1 VNVHWPVRPLNC
13 KNKFSVRDMP
23 VTYTID
29 RESRVVY
36 SLFSGVF
43 TDADVWQLIDALRKN
58 PEYDPD
64 FDELIDCSAVTENRV
79 TAATL
84 GSVQSSSIP
93 RRAVVAP
100 SNANYG
106 VSRIFQA
113 LQSKQKIEV
122 FRTLADAEQWLGI
135 GQEGRTPKTET
146 KIPK

>member
-1 VNVHWPVRPLNC
+1 
-13 KNKFSVRDMP
+13 M
-23 VTYTID
+23 
-29 RESRVVY
+29 Y
-36 SLFSGVF
+36 SLFSGIF
-43 TDADVWQLIDALRKN
+43 TDADVWQLIDALKKN

-84 GSVQSSSIP
+84 GSVQSSSKP

-122 FRTLADAEQWLGI
+122 FRTLADAEEWLGI
-135 GQEGRTPKTET
+135 GREGRTPAAETE
-146 KIPK
+146 IPK

>member
-1 VNVHWPVRPLNC
+1 
-13 KNKFSVRDMP
+13 MP

-36 SLFSGVF
+36 SLFSGIF
-43 TDADVWQLIDALRKN
+43 TDADVWQLINELRKD
-58 PEYDPD
+58 PDYDQD
-64 FDELIDCSAVTENRV
+64 FDELIDCSAVRENRV
-79 TAATL
+79 SAATL
-84 GSVQSSSIP
+84 GSVQSSSKP

-106 VSRIFQA
+106 VSRMFQT

-122 FRTLADAEQWLGI
+122 FRTLAEAEQWLGI
-135 GQEGRTPKTET
+135 GHERHRSKAEM